1 VTAAIRF
8 GLLDRLWLAMLVLP
22 ALRVIQFRT
31 TTTNYMKRYNKMEN
45 KMAMTIEE
53 LRDRLRTF
61 ADVRDWNQFH
71 SPKNLVMALSGE
83 VGELNEIFQ
92 WLNDEQIQAIKKD
105 PEQIQP
111 VREEL
116 ADILLY
122 LIRLADQMDIDI
134 IDAARQKIEI
144 NKSKYPVEK
153 SKGSAKKYNEL

>member
-1 VTAAIRF
+1 MEVPAQILFWRSTAASIR
-8 GLLDRLWLAMLVLP
+8 P
-22 ALRVIQFRT
+22 
-31 TTTNYMKRYNKMEN
+31 K
-45 KMAMTIEE
+45 AMTIEE

-105 PEQIQP
+105 PEQLQP

-144 NKSKYPVEK
+144 NESKYPVEK

>member
-1 VTAAIRF
+1 
-8 GLLDRLWLAMLVLP
+8 
-22 ALRVIQFRT
+22 
-31 TTTNYMKRYNKMEN
+31 
-45 KMAMTIEE
+45 MTIEE

-61 ADVRDWNQFH
+61 AEVRDWNQFH

-92 WLNDEQIQAIKKD
+92 WLNDEQIQSIKKN
-105 PEQIQP
+105 PEQLQP

-144 NKSKYPVEK
+144 NESKYPVEK
-153 SKGSAKKYNEL
+153 SKGSAKKYNDL

>member
-1 VTAAIRF
+1 MTRH
-8 GLLDRLWLAMLVLP
+8 
-22 ALRVIQFRT
+22 LRGS
-31 TTTNYMKRYNKMEN
+31 
-45 KMAMTIEE
+45 
-53 LRDRLRTF
+53 
-61 ADVRDWNQFH
+61 ADERDWNQFH

-144 NKSKYPVEK
+144 NESKSPVEK
-153 SKGSAKKYNEL
+153 SKGSAKKYNDL